1 MHHDV
6 GLGELQLNKRTLIV
20 VLVVII
26 LSFKTFQQSDAE
38 YLNST
43 ITVKPEARAG
53 HAMVFDPH
61 NDVTMIFGGIS
72 LVGGQHILDDMWIY
86 SYTENSWTELV
97 LTPTPP
103 ADDNVAMVYCNET
116 NEIIFYGGD
125 ASPETWSFA
134 CETQTWSQVMT
145 SSSPGFRDSHAMAY
159 DAQENVVIL
168 FGGFDGDGMYTN
180 DLWKFDCGSRE
191 WTELF
196 PTTRPLGRYGHVMV
210 YDESINRMVLT
221 GGNTFSEGFQDD
233 TWIYSTSSNNWTELT
248 PIGNVDALK
257 WSSMTYDSVNKKCI
271 LFGGD
276 LGYNGVDR
284 NWIYD
289 GPTNSWT
296 RLYPVDSPAGRIIPG
311 LVFDSNSNVTI
322 LFGGFADYLDTYDDT
337 WIYSY
342 ETNIWTNMDDDSGQT
357 TPTTPIGFVLDPMLL
372 ALVIPIGAAVIIVI
386 LVLRRRT

>member
-1 MHHDV
+1 MK
-6 GLGELQLNKRTLIV
+6 QRTLIV

-26 LSFKTFQQSDAE
+26 LSSQTFQQSEAE

-97 LTPTPP
+97 PTPALP

-145 SSSPGFRDSHAMAY
+145 SSSPGFRDSYAMAY

-168 FGGFDGDGMYTN
+168 FGGFDGDGITN
-180 DLWKFDCGSRE
+180 DLWKFDCSSRE

-210 YDESINRMVLT
+210 YDDSINRMVLT

-276 LGYNGVDR
+276 LGYNGIDR
-284 NWIYD
+284 TWIYD
-289 GPTNSWT
+289 GLANSWT
-296 RLYPVDSPAGRIIPG
+296 RRYPVDSPAERIIPG
-311 LVFDSNSNVTI
+311 IVFDSNNNVAI
-322 LFGGFADYLDTYDDT
+322 LFGGFADYENTYNDT
-337 WIYSY
+337 WTYSY
-342 ETNIWTNMDDDSGQT
+342 EDDVWTDMEESSEST
-357 TPTTPIGFVLDPMLL
+357 TPTTPTTPSGSVFDPMLFAL
-372 ALVIPIGAAVIIVI
+372 AVPIGIAVIVAV
-386 LVLRRRT
+386 LLLRRRT